1 MSTLNPL
8 TLARKSLNLTQQRL
22 ADDLGVTVQVIT
34 NAEAGL
40 FNSVPSALSGY
51 LHVPQEHYLE
61 WVTAQRHQ
69 NEKYFQNA
77 RTNLGWKVFKE
88 QVSQSNR
95 GFCRR
100 LVFQPSI
107 LREYEQ
113 HKRSK
118 PLLAQA
124 LSEVGLSPISLRE
137 LKFR

>member
-1 MSTLNPL
+1 MSTNPL
-8 TLARKSLNLTQQRL
+8 TEARKRRNLTQQKL

-40 FNSVPSALSGY
+40 FNSIPSALSGY
-51 LHVPQEHYLE
+51 LQVPQHEYVA
-61 WVTAQRHQ
+61 WVIAQRAQ
-69 NEKYFQNA
+69 NTKYFQNA
-77 RTNLGWKVFKE
+77 RTNLGWQVFKD

-118 PLLAQA
+118 PLLKQA
-124 LSEVGLSPISLRE
+124 LSEVGLSPESLRE